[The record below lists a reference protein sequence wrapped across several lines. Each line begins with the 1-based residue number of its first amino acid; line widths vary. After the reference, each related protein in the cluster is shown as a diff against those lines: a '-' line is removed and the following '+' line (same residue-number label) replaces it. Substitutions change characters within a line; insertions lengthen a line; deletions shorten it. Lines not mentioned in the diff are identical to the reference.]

1 MSIRMLGWLAIAFAG
16 GALAGTPLP
25 QDGVYD
31 DLFGNYLPGRT
42 LFQGIEDDGEAAY
55 GVHEQPDGRL
65 VLAGAYGAIRL
76 SASGVPDSSFGNNG
90 LGVAGMLAIQPLGLS
105 ASYLFPVA
113 IVGQP
118 DGKLVV
124 VGSVEDENGR
134 FVYAACRASADGVP
148 DASYGDNGCATYA
161 VEADRTQYA
170 AAAAVDAQGRVVV
183 GGWGNFSF
191 GQKMVVVRFTTGG
204 TLDQAFGT
212 NGRAVLL
219 RFGEIAGEET
229 SEVLGAITFDAN
241 QRILVAGMATLSSD
255 GDFAVARLGAEGRL
269 DTGFGDE
276 GARLVDVMGQHLYDG
291 ANAIAVQRSGRIIVG
306 GFAHF
311 SNASEVGMTIVGL
324 TPSGDVDMSF
334 GNSNGE
340 FIVWP
345 YASSAYAQCYGLVI
359 QQDGKI
365 VMIGYTDNP
374 NNFGAA
380 GQDMAIVRLTPNG
393 DALDGTFASFGVFTD
408 GFNLGTESDD
418 FSRFDRLLAATL
430 QGNRI
435 VAVGG
440 ARANWPNESFVAI
453 RLTEDNLLADGF
465 EIPFDLP

>member
-1 MSIRMLGWLAIAFAG
+1 MSIRWLGWLAIAFAG

-42 LFQGIEDDGEAAY
+42 LFQGIVDDAEAAY
-55 GVHEQPDGRL
+55 GVLAQPDGRL
-65 VLAGAYGAIRL
+65 VLAGGYGAIRL
-76 SASGVPDSSFGNNG
+76 SASGVPDPSFGNNG
-90 LGVAGMLAIQPLGLS
+90 LGAAGMLALQPLGPL

-113 IVGQP
+113 IVRQS

-124 VGSVEDENGR
+124 VGSVADENAR
-134 FVYAACRASADGVP
+134 YLYAACRTSADGVP
-148 DASYGDNGCATYA
+148 DASYGENGCATYA
-161 VEADRTQYA
+161 IEAGHQQYA

-191 GQKMVVVRFTTGG
+191 GDKMAVVRFTTGG
-204 TLDQAFGT
+204 TLDQTFGT
-212 NGRAVLL
+212 NGRTVLL
-219 RFGEIAGEET
+219 RFGEIAGET
-229 SEVLGAITFDAN
+229 SDVLGAITFDAN
-241 QRILVAGMATLSSD
+241 QRILVAGMATVAGD
-255 GDFAVARLGAEGRL
+255 GDFAVARLNAEGRL
-269 DTGFGDE
+269 DASFGDG
-276 GARLVDVMGQHLYDG
+276 GARLVDVMGQHLYDV
-291 ANAIAVQRSGRIIVG
+291 ANAIAVQRGGRIIVG

-311 SNASEVGMTIVGL
+311 SSASAVGMTVVGL
-324 TPSGDVDMSF
+324 TPSGDVDTSF
-334 GNSNGE
+334 GDSNGE

-359 QQDGKI
+359 QEDGKI

-374 NNFGAA
+374 DNFGAA
-380 GQDMAIVRLTPNG
+380 GQDMAIVRLMPNG

-408 GFNLGTESDD
+408 GFNLGTEADD
-418 FSRFDRLLAATL
+418 LSRFDRLMAATL